1 MTADEVVALLGL
13 DPHPEG
19 GWYVETYRQQPAD
32 GGRGAGTAIYF
43 LLKAGEYSHWHR
55 VTDAD
60 EIWHWYAGGPLV
72 LTVSPNGHDASAV
85 RLGPNLR
92 AGERPQV
99 LVPAGHWQTAE
110 SLGDWTL
117 VGCTV
122 SPGFLFDGFELAPP
136 DWRPTPRAAS
146 AKDTA

>member
-1 MTADEVVALLGL
+1 MTAEEVIALLGL
-13 DPHPEG
+13 LPHPEG
-19 GWYVETYRQQPAD
+19 GWYSETYRQQPAD
-32 GGRGAGTAIYF
+32 GGRSAGTAIYF
-43 LLKAGEYSHWHR
+43 LLKAGELSHWHR

-72 LTVSPNGHDASAV
+72 LTVSPNGHDASAS
-85 RLGPNLR
+85 RLGPNLA
-92 AGERPQV
+92 AGERPQL

-136 DWRPTPRAAS
+136 DWRPMPRSPGGA
-146 AKDTA
+146 

>member
-1 MTADEVVALLGL
+1 MTADEIIALLGL
-13 DPHPEG
+13 APHPEG
-19 GWYVETYRQQPAD
+19 GWYAETYRHQAPD

-60 EIWHWYAGGPLV
+60 EMWHWYAGGPLV
-72 LTVSPNGHDASAV
+72 LTVSPNGHDAAAT
-85 RLGPNLR
+85 RLGPNLA
-92 AGERPQV
+92 AGERPQA

-110 SLGDWTL
+110 SLGEWTL

-122 SPGFLFDGFELAPP
+122 TPGFVFDSFDLALP
-136 DWRPTPRAAS
+136 DWRPTPRQR
-146 AKDTA
+146 